1 MFDEKLMLNAQK
13 VISHCRQSGVR
24 LVTAESCTGGLISA
38 ALTAVPGSSNVMD
51 RAFVVYSNESKCQ
64 ELSVPYHLLVQ
75 HGAVSKEVAIAMA
88 EGALARSYSHA
99 QMCVAVSGVAG
110 PGGSQ
115 DKPAGLVHFAVAR
128 EGIFPT
134 LHERHEFGDIGRDE
148 VRECTVNTALGLL
161 LSAATEN

>member
-1 MFDEKLMLNAQK
+1 MFGEKLMSNAEK
-13 VISHCRQSGVR
+13 VILSCRKAKIR

-38 ALTAVPGSSNVMD
+38 ALTAVAGSSDVLD
-51 RAFVVYSNESKCQ
+51 RAFVVYSNESKYQ
-64 ELSVPYHLLVQ
+64 ELSVPYHLLEQ
-75 HGAVSKEVAIAMA
+75 HGAVSKEVTIAMA

-115 DKPAGLVHFAVAR
+115 EKPAGLVHFAVAR
-128 EGIFPT
+128 KGIFPT
-134 LHERHEFGDIGRDE
+134 LHESHEFGDIGRSK

-161 LSAATEN
+161 LSAVVKN